1 MWGRPERFTACY
13 VRWLVALTYMLEP
26 RGFEGECMR
35 PVATF
40 DELRAPDIQRA
51 AHHLTPD
58 RC

>member
-1 MWGRPERFTACY
+1 
-13 VRWLVALTYMLEP
+13 VALTYVLEP